1 MELSEKVLDD
11 IRILDVRLAQHKR
24 RLSSAKKQVHK
35 MDPILMVKS
44 TFLKDSLIAK
54 LSLHPQRNLSK
65 NENKEFGKRTHTTEL
80 QIDSLF
86 LLIHANK

>member
-24 RLSSAKKQVHK
+24 RLSSAKKQVYK

-65 NENKEFGKRTHTTEL
+65 NENKEFGKCTHTTKL